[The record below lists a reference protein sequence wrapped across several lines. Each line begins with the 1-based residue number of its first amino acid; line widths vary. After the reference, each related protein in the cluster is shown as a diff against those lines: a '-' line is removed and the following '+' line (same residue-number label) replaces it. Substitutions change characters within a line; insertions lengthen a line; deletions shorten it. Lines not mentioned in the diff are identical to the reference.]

1 VRIGIDGSLLYGNYS
16 GVEYAIWNLLQSLAK
31 MDGDDEFVVYVP
43 HDFRSDVE
51 FPSNWRFVRARF
63 DGEQKLLRVLWQQL
77 VLPRLMQKDKLDV
90 FHAPAYVMPLRSPVP
105 TVLTVYDAIA
115 FTHPQFCTLAN
126 RLHYRRIMPPSLQ
139 KARRVIVPSQA
150 IRSDLVNVLHVPA
163 EKIEVIPLGVED
175 LFFAE
180 PRHEHRRTENRA
192 TSVSEWSNTEPSR
205 ERQRAVKEKYQLPDR
220 FFLFVGNIEAK
231 KNLGVL
237 TAASRSL
244 PLVIAGGKV
253 RGAYCVLRIAEG
265 DRLLGYVPRA
275 DLPALYSLA
284 TAFVFPSHYEGFG
297 LPPLEAMACGT
308 PVIASTAGALP
319 EVVSKAAMLANPDE
333 PSEWA
338 LAMELIVKD
347 ASLRERLIQRGRERV
362 RQFTWERTAQTT
374 LEVYRSQ

>member
-1 VRIGIDGSLLYGNYS
+1 MRIGIDGSLLYGNYS
-16 GVEYAIWNLLQSLAK
+16 GVEYAIWNLLKSLAK
-31 MDGDDEFVVYVP
+31 AEGDDEFVVYVP

-51 FPSNWRFVRARF
+51 FPPNWRFVRTRF
-63 DGEQKLLRVLWQQL
+63 DGAQKLLRVLWQQL
-77 VLPRLMQKDKLDV
+77 ALPRLMQKDKLDV

-150 IRSDLVNVLHVPA
+150 MRSDLVNVLHVPA

-175 LFFAE
+175 LFFG
-180 PRHEHRRTENRA
+180 
-192 TSVSEWSNTEPSR
+192 EPSR
-205 ERQRAVKEKYQLPDR
+205 ERLQAVKEEYQLPDR

-237 TAASRSL
+237 TDAARSL
-244 PLVIAGGKV
+244 PLVIAGGKA
-253 RGAYCVLRIAEG
+253 RPASCVLRLAEG
-265 DRLLGYVPRA
+265 DKVLGYMPRE

-284 TAFVFPSHYEGFG
+284 TAFVFPSRYEGFG

-308 PVIASTAGALP
+308 PVIVSTAGALP
-319 EVVSKAAMLANPDE
+319 EVVGKAAMLANPDE

-338 LAMELIVKD
+338 VAMELIITD
-347 ASLRERLIQRGRERV
+347 AGLRERLIRLGRERA
-362 RQFTWERTAQTT
+362 RQFTWKSAARAT
-374 LEVYRSQ
+374 LEVYREISGLGF

>member
-51 FPSNWRFVRARF
+51 FPSNWRFARTRF

-77 VLPRLMQKDKLDV
+77 ALPRLMQKDKLDV

-105 TVLTVYDAIA
+105 TALTVYDAIA
-115 FTHPQFCTLAN
+115 FTHPQFCALAN
-126 RLHYRRIMPPSLQ
+126 RLHYRRILPPSLQ

-163 EKIEVIPLGVED
+163 EKIQVIPLGVED
-175 LFFAE
+175 IFFAQ
-180 PRHEHRRTENRA
+180 
-192 TSVSEWSNTEPSR
+192 PSR
-205 ERQRAVKEKYQLPDR
+205 ERQRAVKEEYQLPDR

-237 TAASRSL
+237 VRTYCSL
-244 PLVIAGGKV
+244 PLVVAGNPFRASDLG
-253 RGAYCVLRIAEG
+253 R
-265 DRLLGYVPRA
+265 RLPLSQMLGYVPRK

-319 EVVSKAAMLANPDE
+319 EVVGKAAMLANPDE

-338 LAMELIVKD
+338 VAMELIVKD
-347 ASLRERLIQRGRERV
+347 AGLRERLVRLGRERA
-362 RQFTWERTAQTT
+362 RQFQWERTARAT
-374 LEVYRSQ
+374 LEVYRSK